1 MLKRNKAASD
11 TERILHTMKMCCIHE
26 EENMLFKFSRGHSCV
41 LPQAYV
47 RLEVEKMYKNYSF
60 VGEITS
66 KQNDVYERN
75 KYRT

>member
-1 MLKRNKAASD
+1 MSREK
-11 TERILHTMKMCCIHE
+11 CC
-26 EENMLFKFSRGHSCV
+26 FKFSRGHSCV
-41 LPQAYV
+41 LPQANV